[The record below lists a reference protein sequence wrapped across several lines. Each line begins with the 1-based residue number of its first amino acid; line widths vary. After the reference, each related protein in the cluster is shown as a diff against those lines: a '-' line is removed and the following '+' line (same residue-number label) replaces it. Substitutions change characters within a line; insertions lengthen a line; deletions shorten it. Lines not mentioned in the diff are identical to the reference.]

1 MTPPSDPPT
10 PLARLFAMALR
21 SLVDDLH
28 VRLAERGLGDH
39 RPAYGFALLAARNG
53 STSVT
58 ELADLA
64 GMTKQAASKLVDSME
79 ADGYLARSAGG
90 DIVRTKGDT
99 DRRRRPIV
107 LTDQGR
113 RFLATVEDIYEVLEA
128 EWSAVIG
135 REPVEAMRSG
145 LTEVLL
151 DRHGGRLPAVRPTW

>member
-1 MTPPSDPPT
+1 VTPPPT

-28 VRLAERGLGDH
+28 VRLAERGWGDA
-39 RPAYGFALLAARNG
+39 RPAYGFVLLAAREG

-58 ELADLA
+58 ELAGLA

-79 ADGYLARSAGG
+79 AGGYVARTEGAG
-90 DIVRTKGDT
+90 DL
-99 DRRRRPIV
+99 RRRPIV

-113 RFLATVEDIYEVLEA
+113 RFLATVEDIYEVLET

-135 REPVEAMRSG
+135 REQVEAMRSD

-151 DRHGGRLPAVRPTW
+151 DRHGGRLPPVRPPW

>member
-1 MTPPSDPPT
+1 
-10 PLARLFAMALR
+10 MALR

-28 VRLAERGLGDH
+28 GRLAERGWGDA
-39 RPAYGFALLAARNG
+39 RPAYGFVLLAAREG

-58 ELADLA
+58 ELAGLA

-79 ADGYLARSAGG
+79 ASGYVARTEGAG
-90 DIVRTKGDT
+90 DL
-99 DRRRRPIV
+99 RRRPIV

-128 EWSAVIG
+128 EWSAIIG

-151 DRHGGRLPAVRPTW
+151 DRHGGRLPAVRPPW

>member
-1 MTPPSDPPT
+1 VSAAPL

-28 VRLAERGLGDH
+28 VRLRERGWEDA
-39 RPAYGFALLAARNG
+39 RPAYGFVLLAAREG

-58 ELADLA
+58 ELAQLA

-79 ADGYLARSAGG
+79 AADYVARTG
-90 DIVRTKGDT
+90 DDA
-99 DRRRRPIV
+99 DQRRRPVV
-107 LTDQGR
+107 LTEQGR
-113 RFLATVEDIYEVLEA
+113 RFLATVEDIYTVLEE

-135 REPVEAMRSG
+135 RDQVEALRAG

-151 DRHGGRLPAVRPTW
+151 DRHGGRLPPVRPPW